1 MTDVRDADVW
11 YVCNWLQSYI
21 RHTENSLL
29 DLSIAYVEDL
39 TVEDVDAMVLRD
51 VQRRHPDRRYLLE
64 HVRNWPVTHQLKLVI
79 GSLSIHSTAPQNAQ
93 VRQVM
98 VAEIERSRPRS
109 GPPGPKPF
117 QIRYPPPGPGT
128 RALHLSALLS
138 RLQNTDSHGK

>member
-21 RHTENSLL
+21 RNTENSLL

-98 VAEIERSRPRS
+98 VAEI
-109 GPPGPKPF
+109 
-117 QIRYPPPGPGT
+117 
-128 RALHLSALLS
+128 
-138 RLQNTDSHGK
+138 